1 MPSRGQQKL
10 EGDENLEGRPK
21 GDQTKHLWKERLA
34 SHMLNFFFKWSKTKE
49 TIEARVR
56 MWVSLTKEGK
66 IQDGKMQEH
75 KTQKWAKVK
84 RGLKS
89 RSP

>member
-1 MPSRGQQKL
+1 
-10 EGDENLEGRPK
+10 
-21 GDQTKHLWKERLA
+21 
-34 SHMLNFFFKWSKTKE
+34 
-49 TIEARVR
+49 